1 MTRNRMSSLLV
12 GLAAAGFFATAAIH
26 STGYDSVTAL
36 AAQGPADVQA
46 LMPALWLAFS
56 FDLIVIGLI
65 LGVVAFRPARSTRLV
80 VAVAALCPLCVAALQ
95 IRYIGFIVPTAIL
108 LGLSALTLIAAS
120 VIPSNPDSSKERMRD
135 MG

>member
-1 MTRNRMSSLLV
+1 MGSLLV

-36 AAQGPADVQA
+36 AAQGPEDMQA

-65 LGVVAFRPARSTRLV
+65 LGVVAFRPARSSRLI
-80 VAVAALCPLCVAALQ
+80 VAVAALCPLGAVALQ
-95 IRYIGFIVPTAIL
+95 LRFIGFILPTAIL
-108 LGLSALTLIAAS
+108 LVLSTLTLTAAS
-120 VIPSNPDSSKERMRD
+120 VIPANSGSIREADAR
-135 MG
+135 